1 MHSRERFLA
10 ALRGDAPDRPPVWL
24 MRQAGRYLPGYRAL
38 RAEHSF
44 WDVCQNPELSTRAAL
59 EPLDRYALDAA
70 IVFSD
75 ILVVPLAMGL
85 GVSFGPGEG
94 PRIARPLR
102 TAADYDAWQ
111 LDGVLERIAYLP
123 RAVGHLKATL
133 AERYGILGF
142 AGAPFTLFAYCVE
155 GGGSEDFREARTLM
169 HRDPGLATR
178 ALGTIADVVADLL
191 LAQVD
196 AGADAVQLFD
206 SWGGL
211 LAPDEYR
218 RFALPALQRIT
229 AKLAKRKVPTLLF
242 VRGGHHLMPQLG
254 ESGVTG
260 FSLDWRSEWSEA
272 RRMYP
277 DHLLQGNI
285 DPVLLLGDADVV
297 RRRTRDLLDTMK
309 RTSGGRHCIVNL
321 GHGILPG
328 TPPETVAA
336 LVETVADYR

>member
-1 MHSRERFLA
+1 MQSRERFLA
-10 ALRGDAPDRPPVWL
+10 ALRGEAVDRPPVWL

-44 WDVCQNPELSTRAAL
+44 WDVCQTPELSTRAAL

-75 ILVVPLAMGL
+75 ILVVPLALGL

-94 PRIARPLR
+94 PRIAKPLR
-102 TAADYDAWQ
+102 TGADLDAWTV
-111 LDGVLERIAYLP
+111 DGALGRMSFLP
-123 RAVGHLKATL
+123 RAVGHLKQTL
-133 AERYGILGF
+133 NNRYGILGF

-155 GGGSEDFREARTLM
+155 GAGSDDFRLARTFM
-169 HRDPGLATR
+169 HREPALATR
-178 ALGTIADVVADLL
+178 ALATIADLVADLL

-196 AGADAVQLFD
+196 AGADAVQLFE

-211 LAPDEYR
+211 LAADEYE

-229 AKLAKRKVPTLLF
+229 TRLAARGVPTLLF
-242 VRGGHHLMPQLG
+242 VRGGHHLMGLLDKT
-254 ESGVTG
+254 GVTG
-260 FSLDWRSEWSEA
+260 FSLDWRTDWDVA
-272 RRMYP
+272 RSMYP
-277 DHLLQGNI
+277 RHVLQGNI
-285 DPVLLLGDADVV
+285 DPVLLLGDADVI
-297 RRRTRDLLDTMK
+297 RARTRKLLETM
-309 RTSGGRHCIVNL
+309 RATSDCRHSIVNL

-336 LVETVADYR
+336 LVETVQEFG